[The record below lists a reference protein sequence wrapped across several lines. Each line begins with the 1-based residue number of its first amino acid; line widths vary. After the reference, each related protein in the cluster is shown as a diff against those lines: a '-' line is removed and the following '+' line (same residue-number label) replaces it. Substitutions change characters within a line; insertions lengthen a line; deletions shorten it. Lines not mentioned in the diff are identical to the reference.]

1 MESRRMPLPTARF
14 TSSYV
19 DTARNKG
26 SGLAACADPQV
37 RGVLRRGELE
47 HRQVC
52 ARYVRCVQCR
62 NVQGV
67 SQEIIAPPFSM
78 QAHGGRSGQCPVS
91 PRRVAGA
98 VSAQIPQCSN
108 NAVFATV
115 QSATRTN
122 RTGLEARPT
131 NRHPQ
136 PVLRHPRRSAQ
147 CDRNLFRSL
156 AKC

>member
-37 RGVLRRGELE
+37 CGVLRRGEFE

-52 ARYVRCVQCR
+52 ARYVQRIQCR
-62 NVQGV
+62 NVQGFP
-67 SQEIIAPPFSM
+67 QKIIASPFSR
-78 QAHGGRSGQCPVS
+78 QTHGGCSGQCSVS
-91 PRRVAGA
+91 PRCVAGT
-98 VSAQIPQCSN
+98 VPAQIPQCSN
-108 NAVFATV
+108 NAVLATI

-122 RTGLEARPT
+122 RTGLEARST

-136 PVLRHPRRSAQ
+136 SLLRYPRRSAQ
-147 CDRNLFRSL
+147 CHRNLFRSL